1 MASWDDMLPIVMWWN
16 SKNGDFLMPIFL
28 SSSIP
33 TINRDMA
40 MTFKRQYARSFRPKA
55 PYFFKS

>member
-1 MASWDDMLPIVMWWN
+1 MASWDDMLPIVMWLN

-33 TINRDMA
+33 TINREMA
-40 MTFKRQYARSFRPKA
+40 TTFKRQFARSFRPKA
-55 PYFFKS
+55 HYFFRS